1 MFYLRNGLILGA
13 ALAAIASSA
22 GTAQAEPYNDYNYV
36 GGGISDEGFVVNGK
50 VRVFN
55 TVSVRPAV
63 IVDYDF
69 NDATFLVPVTY
80 DFRPFQV
87 GGSDLL
93 PFAGG
98 GVRVETDDDSDD
110 NDDDG
115 TNFGILLT
123 GGADYRFSDRWTA
136 NGSINLTFI
145 DDTDID
151 FTAGVG
157 YTF

>member
-1 MFYLRNGLILGA
+1 MFKLRNGLRNGLMLGA
-13 ALAAIASSA
+13 AIAAIASTA
-22 GTAQAEPYNDYNYV
+22 GTAQAQAKPYNDYNYI

-55 TVSVRPAV
+55 AVSVRPAA

-80 DFRPFQV
+80 DFRPFKV

-98 GVRVETDDDSDD
+98 GIRVDTE
-110 NDDDG
+110 ND
-115 TNFGILLT
+115 TNFGVLLT
-123 GGADYRFSDRWTA
+123 GGADYRFSERWTA
-136 NGSINLTFI
+136 NGSVNVTFI